1 VLMVGDS
8 TVVPLA
14 ETIEE
19 RREQRAMTLEI
30 QRGREVTR
38 RLVALAIA
46 LASAA
51 SAITAILTL

>member
-1 VLMVGDS
+1 LVVGDS

-38 RLVALAIA
+38 RLGALAIA

-51 SAITAILTL
+51 GAITAILTL